1 MTATVRRRTNITVEA
16 DLLDEA
22 RDLGLNV
29 SAIARAAL
37 AAEVAKAREQAWRDE
52 NRAAFAS
59 VNDWIRDNGV
69 PLARYRRF

>member
-1 MTATVRRRTNITVEA
+1 MTTTARRRTNITVEA

-37 AAEVAKAREQAWRDE
+37 AAEVAKAREQAWQDE

-69 PLARYRRF
+69 PLDRYRRF

>member
-1 MTATVRRRTNITVEA
+1 MTTTARRRTNITVEA

-37 AAEVAKAREQAWRDE
+37 AAEVAKAREQAWQDE

-69 PLARYRRF
+69 PLDGYRRF

>member
-1 MTATVRRRTNITVEA
+1 MTTTARRRTNITVEA

-37 AAEVAKAREQAWRDE
+37 AAEVAKAREQAWEAE

-59 VNDWIRDNGV
+59 VNDWIRERGV
-69 PLARYRRF
+69 PLDRYRRF

>member
-1 MTATVRRRTNITVEA
+1 MNAPTRRRTNITVEA

-22 RDLGLNV
+22 RALGLNV

-37 AAEVAKAREQAWRDE
+37 AAEVAKARQEAWQAE

-59 VNDWIRDNGV
+59 VSSWIQENGV
-69 PLARYRRF
+69 PLDRYRRF